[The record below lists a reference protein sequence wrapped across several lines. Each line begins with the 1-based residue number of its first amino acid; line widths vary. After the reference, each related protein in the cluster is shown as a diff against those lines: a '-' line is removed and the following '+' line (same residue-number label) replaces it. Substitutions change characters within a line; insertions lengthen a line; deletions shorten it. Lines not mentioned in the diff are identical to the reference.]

1 MQTRDE
7 VEGLHNYL
15 IFLSYFINK
24 LVYLPVAVAIIPRI
38 GVVSCQFL
46 RRQQLSSSL
55 QVSRCDRGDT
65 NRVALYK

>member
-1 MQTRDE
+1 MQTRHE

-55 QVSRCDRGDT
+55 QVSKCDRGDT
-65 NRVALYK
+65 RVALYK

>member
-15 IFLSYFINK
+15 IFIIYLSYRYFINE
-24 LVYLPVAVAIIPRI
+24 LGYLPVVVAIIPSNY
-38 GVVSCQFL
+38 VVSRQFL

-55 QVSRCDRGDT
+55 
-65 NRVALYK
+65 

>member
-24 LVYLPVAVAIIPRI
+24 LVYLPVVVAIIPSNY
-38 GVVSCQFL
+38 VVSRQFL